1 MSVIGKK
8 NFETVVLPFYSSV
21 KPLLLHTNSS
31 VKALLLHM
39 NSSVKALLL
48 HTNSS
53 VKSLLLHSLLQRKV
67 FNPLRKVALQTTL
80 PTHKLY
86 SYLPMKSNMIYLY
99 VCPVPNITISISR
112 PNGPIASLI

>member
-21 KPLLLHTNSS
+21 KALLLPVYSS
-31 VKALLLHM
+31 VKP
-39 NSSVKALLL
+39 
-48 HTNSS
+48 
-53 VKSLLLHSLLQRKV
+53 LLLHSLLQRKV